1 MVKFV
6 VGAIERNLVSIGKLS
21 NIRLSWKENLFVN
34 YDEMHFLLSFLFLL
48 LVLGYFKVWNPAVE
62 NHIHRP
68 HRILGHIL
76 YIRHSLWAGQ

>member
-48 LVLGYFKVWNPAVE
+48 LVLGYFKV
-62 NHIHRP
+62 
-68 HRILGHIL
+68 
-76 YIRHSLWAGQ
+76 